1 MADSTGDET
10 DVGALGLMPSLASS
24 LPVGHATN
32 NGVATTIH
40 SGPGSSYP
48 SGTGV
53 AAAAAVND
61 AAAPG
66 SFGNLHPGAPLVSV
80 SPMYHA
86 TSPLHGVGLGIGGVA
101 GVAGAGLLSHMHA
114 TSWDPTLSAD
124 WDNEKASQQ
133 CILRIKRDIMSIY
146 KEPPPGMFVVP
157 DPQDMTKI
165 HALITGPFD
174 TPYEGGFFLFLFRC
188 PPDYPI
194 HPPRVKLITTGHNT
208 VRFNPNFYRNGKVCL
223 SILGTWTGPA
233 WSPAQSIS
241 SVLISIQSL
250 MTENPYH
257 NEPVPACCLRSPTGQ
272 KGPIGLLQFDGIPHR
287 RCPPAGSGIAVTAG
301 ITLRPQLWSAAL
313 TMEAQNMAHSD
324 AMSPASPGT
333 WSKLSPRW
341 ELKLSLTGDSARRS
355 QQTLTIRLGLPGL
368 TGILPHH
375 RSQLTTSKNYN
386 ECIRHETMRV
396 AVCDMLDGKIPC
408 PEALWGVMEKSFL
421 EYYDFYEGV
430 CKERLHLQGQNM
442 QDPFGEKR
450 GRFDYQG
457 LLARLGATH
466 LRIRQKSPA
475 EDEHNGD
482 SDSNSSSSETD
493 PDSQGSSQP

>member
-1 MADSTGDET
+1 MANNVGDEANGFIAGQDHGT
-10 DVGALGLMPSLASS
+10 QLSASLGHSIPGHSSAS
-24 LPVGHATN
+24 P
-32 NGVATTIH
+32 
-40 SGPGSSYP
+40 PP
-48 SGTGV
+48 
-53 AAAAAVND
+53 AAAAETGLAVVAHGIAHTITPAVESGFSVLSHALD
-61 AAAPG
+61 SPVTAAQHLSPG
-66 SFGNLHPGAPLVSV
+66 IVSAVPGGAPNL
-80 SPMYHA
+80 
-86 TSPLHGVGLGIGGVA
+86 
-101 GVAGAGLLSHMHA
+101 AGAGLLSQLHA
-114 TSWDPTLSAD
+114 TSWDPTLSTD

-157 DPQDMTKI
+157 DPHDMTKI

-257 NEPVPACCLRSPTGQ
+257 NEPGFEQER
-272 KGPIGLLQFDGIPHR
+272 H
-287 RCPPAGSGIAVTAG
+287 
-301 ITLRPQLWSAAL
+301 
-313 TMEAQNMAHSD
+313 
-324 AMSPASPGT
+324 PG
-333 WSKLSPRW
+333 
-341 ELKLSLTGDSARRS
+341 D
-355 QQTLTIRLGLPGL
+355 
-368 TGILPHH
+368 
-375 RSQLTTSKNYN
+375 SKNYN

-396 AVCDMLDGKIPC
+396 AVCDMLEGKVSC
-408 PEALWGVMEKSFL
+408 PEALWNVMEKSFL

-430 CKERLHLQGQNM
+430 CKERLHVQGQNM

-457 LLARLGATH
+457 LLTRLRAIQRR
-466 LRIRQKSPA
+466 LREKCPP
-475 EDEHNGD
+475 EDNDGD
-482 SDSNSSSSETD
+482 SDSDTSSSGTD

>member
-1 MADSTGDET
+1 MADSIGDES
-10 DVGALGLMPSLASS
+10 DVGALGLIPSLASS
-24 LPVGHATN
+24 FPVGHSTNGATN
-32 NGVATTIH
+32 SSPSLSYPPHTVATQ
-40 SGPGSSYP
+40 SGI
-48 SGTGV
+48 
-53 AAAAAVND
+53 AAVN
-61 AAAPG
+61 ATPGTFGNPNPG
-66 SFGNLHPGAPLVSV
+66 SHLVAL
-80 SPMYHA
+80 SPNAHA
-86 TSPLHGVGLGIGGVA
+86 TSPLHGVGLGLGSVA
-101 GVAGAGLLSHMHA
+101 GVAGAGLLTQMHA
-114 TSWDPTLSAD
+114 TSWDPTLSTD
-124 WDNEKASQQ
+124 WDNEKASVQ

-257 NEPVPACCLRSPTGQ
+257 NEPGFEQER
-272 KGPIGLLQFDGIPHR
+272 H
-287 RCPPAGSGIAVTAG
+287 
-301 ITLRPQLWSAAL
+301 
-313 TMEAQNMAHSD
+313 
-324 AMSPASPGT
+324 PGD
-333 WSKLSPRW
+333 R
-341 ELKLSLTGDSARRS
+341 
-355 QQTLTIRLGLPGL
+355 
-368 TGILPHH
+368 
-375 RSQLTTSKNYN
+375 KNYN
-386 ECIRHETMRV
+386 ECIRHENMRV

-457 LLARLGATH
+457 LLTRLGATH
-466 LRIRQKSPA
+466 LRIREKTPA

>member
-1 MADSTGDET
+1 MADSVADGANGVIGLG
-10 DVGALGLMPSLASS
+10 VGGQENGAPLLPSLGNS
-24 LPVGHATN
+24 LPGHLTSNPA
-32 NGVATTIH
+32 
-40 SGPGSSYP
+40 SPP
-48 SGTGV
+48 P
-53 AAAAAVND
+53 AAAAETD
-61 AAAPG
+61 LAAMAPG
-66 SFGNLHPGAPLVSV
+66 ATHTVASIVGAVSPFGNGGVLTTQVPVGSAIPILHSSAINSLPS
-80 SPMYHA
+80 
-86 TSPLHGVGLGIGGVA
+86 GIGLGVA
-101 GVAGAGLLSHMHA
+101 GVAGAGLLSQIHA
-114 TSWDPTLSAD
+114 TSWDPTLSTD

-257 NEPVPACCLRSPTGQ
+257 NEPGFEQER
-272 KGPIGLLQFDGIPHR
+272 H
-287 RCPPAGSGIAVTAG
+287 
-301 ITLRPQLWSAAL
+301 
-313 TMEAQNMAHSD
+313 
-324 AMSPASPGT
+324 PG
-333 WSKLSPRW
+333 
-341 ELKLSLTGDSARRS
+341 D
-355 QQTLTIRLGLPGL
+355 
-368 TGILPHH
+368 
-375 RSQLTTSKNYN
+375 SKNYN
-386 ECIRHETMRV
+386 ECIRHETIRV
-396 AVCDMLDGKIPC
+396 AVCDMLDGKVTC
-408 PEALWGVMEKSFL
+408 PEALWSVMEKSFL

-457 LLARLGATH
+457 LLARLGAIQR
-466 LRIRQKSPA
+466 RIREKCPP
-475 EDEHNGD
+475 EDNDAASD
-482 SDSNSSSSETD
+482 SDSSSSGTD
-493 PDSQGSSQP
+493 PDSQGSIQP

>member
-1 MADSTGDET
+1 MADSFVEESSGT
-10 DVGALGLMPSLASS
+10 ALGL
-24 LPVGHATN
+24 
-32 NGVATTIH
+32 GVI
-40 SGPGSSYP
+40 GQ
-48 SGTGV
+48 
-53 AAAAAVND
+53 
-61 AAAPG
+61 
-66 SFGNLHPGAPLVSV
+66 GNGAPLLPPALTNTPSSGHVLTASNGGPLPLPNPVSPVANSTGLTAVVAPMAVSV
-80 SPMYHA
+80 TTGTTTTLSPGSTPPVVA
-86 TSPLHGVGLGIGGVA
+86 VSPTMHSGVGLGVAGVGGVA
-101 GVAGAGLLSHMHA
+101 GSVAGAGGLLSQIHA
-114 TSWDPTLSAD
+114 TSWDPTMSTD

-257 NEPVPACCLRSPTGQ
+257 NEPGFEQER
-272 KGPIGLLQFDGIPHR
+272 H
-287 RCPPAGSGIAVTAG
+287 
-301 ITLRPQLWSAAL
+301 
-313 TMEAQNMAHSD
+313 
-324 AMSPASPGT
+324 PG
-333 WSKLSPRW
+333 
-341 ELKLSLTGDSARRS
+341 D
-355 QQTLTIRLGLPGL
+355 
-368 TGILPHH
+368 
-375 RSQLTTSKNYN
+375 SKNYN

-396 AVCDMLDGKIPC
+396 AVCDMLEGKVPC
-408 PEALWGVMEKSFL
+408 PDALWSVMEKSFL
-421 EYYDFYEGV
+421 EYYDFYESV

-457 LLARLGATH
+457 LLSRLGATH
-466 LRIRQKSPA
+466 RRVRDKMLSEEVPN
-475 EDEHNGD
+475 EDD
-482 SDSNSSSSETD
+482 SDSDSTSSGTD
-493 PDSQGSSQP
+493 PDSQGSTQP

>member
-1 MADSTGDET
+1 MADS
-10 DVGALGLMPSLASS
+10 VGEESDGGFPSQPGGPSTTSVPTSAS
-24 LPVGHATN
+24 PA
-32 NGVATTIH
+32 AA
-40 SGPGSSYP
+40 PP
-48 SGTGV
+48 P
-53 AAAAAVND
+53 AAAAAVT
-61 AAAPG
+61 AIPAGFGESLSPG
-66 SFGNLHPGAPLVSV
+66 TPPVMAV
-80 SPMYHA
+80 SP
-86 TSPLHGVGLGIGGVA
+86 SVLPGVGLGVS
-101 GVAGAGLLSHMHA
+101 GAGLLSQIHA
-114 TSWDPTLSAD
+114 TSWDPTLSTD

-257 NEPVPACCLRSPTGQ
+257 NEPGFEQER
-272 KGPIGLLQFDGIPHR
+272 H
-287 RCPPAGSGIAVTAG
+287 
-301 ITLRPQLWSAAL
+301 
-313 TMEAQNMAHSD
+313 
-324 AMSPASPGT
+324 PG
-333 WSKLSPRW
+333 
-341 ELKLSLTGDSARRS
+341 D
-355 QQTLTIRLGLPGL
+355 
-368 TGILPHH
+368 
-375 RSQLTTSKNYN
+375 SKNYN
-386 ECIRHETMRV
+386 ECIRHETVRV
-396 AVCDMLDGKIPC
+396 AVCDMLEGKIPC
-408 PEALWGVMEKSFL
+408 PEALWSVMEKSFL

-457 LLARLGATH
+457 LLARLSATH
-466 LRIRQKSPA
+466 RRIREKTPA
-475 EDEHNGD
+475 EEEQNEEDD
-482 SDSNSSSSETD
+482 SDSDASSSGTD

>member
-1 MADSTGDET
+1 MADSFGEQSSG
-10 DVGALGLMPSLASS
+10 GALGLGVTGQSSGASLLPTLANSLPGGHPTSSSAPSSSYLASPPPAADAQS
-24 LPVGHATN
+24 GLSALVAPMSAVTATP
-32 NGVATTIH
+32 AAF
-40 SGPGSSYP
+40 SSP
-48 SGTGV
+48 SV
-53 AAAAAVND
+53 
-61 AAAPG
+61 
-66 SFGNLHPGAPLVSV
+66 VSV
-80 SPMYHA
+80 SP
-86 TSPLHGVGLGIGGVA
+86 SLHVSSSLPGVGLGVG
-101 GVAGAGLLSHMHA
+101 GVAGAGLLSQIHA
-114 TSWDPTLSAD
+114 TSWDPSLSTD

-257 NEPVPACCLRSPTGQ
+257 NEPGFEQER
-272 KGPIGLLQFDGIPHR
+272 H
-287 RCPPAGSGIAVTAG
+287 
-301 ITLRPQLWSAAL
+301 
-313 TMEAQNMAHSD
+313 
-324 AMSPASPGT
+324 PG
-333 WSKLSPRW
+333 
-341 ELKLSLTGDSARRS
+341 D
-355 QQTLTIRLGLPGL
+355 
-368 TGILPHH
+368 
-375 RSQLTTSKNYN
+375 SKNYN

-396 AVCDMLDGKIPC
+396 AVCDMLEGKVPC
-408 PEALWGVMEKSFL
+408 PEALWSVMEKSFL

-457 LLARLGATH
+457 LLARLSSTH
-466 LRIRQKSPA
+466 RRIREKTLA
-475 EDEHNGD
+475 EDEHNNED
-482 SDSNSSSSETD
+482 SDSDTSSSGTD

>member
-1 MADSTGDET
+1 MADS
-10 DVGALGLMPSLASS
+10 VGEVANGEIGLGVGSQGNGAPLLPSLGNS
-24 LPVGHATN
+24 LPGHST
-32 NGVATTIH
+32 
-40 SGPGSSYP
+40 SGANLASPP
-48 SGTGV
+48 P
-53 AAAAAVND
+53 AAAAETGLAVM
-61 AAAPG
+61 
-66 SFGNLHPGAPLVSV
+66 SPGATTTSTVVTGSGFGGAGVLSAVVGSAIPIPLYS
-80 SPMYHA
+80 A
-86 TSPLHGVGLGIGGVA
+86 TNALPGGIGL
-101 GVAGAGLLSHMHA
+101 GVAGAGLLSQIHA
-114 TSWDPTLSAD
+114 TSWDPTLSTD
-124 WDNEKASQQ
+124 WDNEKTSQQ

-157 DPQDMTKI
+157 DPHDMTKI

-194 HPPRVKLITTGHNT
+194 HPPRVKLITTGQNT

-257 NEPVPACCLRSPTGQ
+257 NEPGFEQER
-272 KGPIGLLQFDGIPHR
+272 H
-287 RCPPAGSGIAVTAG
+287 
-301 ITLRPQLWSAAL
+301 
-313 TMEAQNMAHSD
+313 
-324 AMSPASPGT
+324 PG
-333 WSKLSPRW
+333 
-341 ELKLSLTGDSARRS
+341 D
-355 QQTLTIRLGLPGL
+355 
-368 TGILPHH
+368 
-375 RSQLTTSKNYN
+375 SKNYN

-396 AVCDMLDGKIPC
+396 AVCDMLDGKVPC
-408 PEALWGVMEKSFL
+408 PEALWSVMEKSFL

-430 CKERLHLQGQNM
+430 CKERQHQQGQTM

-457 LLARLGATH
+457 LLARLSITQR
-466 LRIRQKSPA
+466 RIREKCPP
-475 EDEHNGD
+475 EDNDDHSD
-482 SDSNSSSSETD
+482 SDTSSSGTD

>member
-1 MADSTGDET
+1 MADSVGEQANGS
-10 DVGALGLMPSLASS
+10 VGAQLSASLVNSLPGHSSASPPPADTGLLEPSVPVVAIPPSL
-24 LPVGHATN
+24 P
-32 NGVATTIH
+32 
-40 SGPGSSYP
+40 
-48 SGTGV
+48 TGV
-53 AAAAAVND
+53 
-61 AAAPG
+61 
-66 SFGNLHPGAPLVSV
+66 VS
-80 SPMYHA
+80 
-86 TSPLHGVGLGIGGVA
+86 GVP
-101 GVAGAGLLSHMHA
+101 AGASLLSQIQA
-114 TSWDPTLSAD
+114 TSWDPTMSTD

-157 DPQDMTKI
+157 DPHDMTKI

-257 NEPVPACCLRSPTGQ
+257 NEPGFEQER
-272 KGPIGLLQFDGIPHR
+272 H
-287 RCPPAGSGIAVTAG
+287 
-301 ITLRPQLWSAAL
+301 
-313 TMEAQNMAHSD
+313 
-324 AMSPASPGT
+324 PG
-333 WSKLSPRW
+333 
-341 ELKLSLTGDSARRS
+341 D
-355 QQTLTIRLGLPGL
+355 
-368 TGILPHH
+368 
-375 RSQLTTSKNYN
+375 SKNYN

-396 AVCDMLDGKIPC
+396 AVCDMLEGKVSC
-408 PEALWGVMEKSFL
+408 PKALCVMEKSFL

-430 CKERLHLQGQNM
+430 CKEHLHLQGQNM

-457 LLARLGATH
+457 LLTRLRAIQRR
-466 LRIRQKSPA
+466 LREKCPP
-475 EDEHNGD
+475 EDHDGD
-482 SDSNSSSSETD
+482 SDSDTSSSGTD